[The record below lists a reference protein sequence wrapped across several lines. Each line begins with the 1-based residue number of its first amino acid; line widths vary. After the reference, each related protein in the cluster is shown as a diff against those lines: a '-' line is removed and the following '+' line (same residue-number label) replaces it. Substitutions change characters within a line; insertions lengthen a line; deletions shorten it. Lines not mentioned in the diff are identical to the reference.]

1 MSTILSSGIARLLL
15 PVTFVGALA
24 FLIKGYNSVGDGFS
38 AGVTAACGIL
48 LQYLAF
54 KPQVVAELPP
64 VRYSIS
70 IAMAGLLL
78 AFLVVFVPVIFGFPL
93 LTHFPA
99 PGEEVVTLGM
109 LELHTAVLFDIGV
122 FGLVFGF
129 IVTTMR
135 ALMRVEQEE
144 QS

>member
-15 PVTFVGALA
+15 PVTFVSALA
-24 FLIKGYNSVGDGFS
+24 LMIKGYSSVGDGFS
-38 AGVTAACGIL
+38 AGVTAASGIL

-54 KPQVVAELPP
+54 KPEVVAELPP

-70 IAMAGLLL
+70 IALTGLLL
-78 AFLVVFVPVIFGFPL
+78 AFLVVFGPVLFGLPV
-93 LTHFPA
+93 LTHFPG
-99 PGEEVVTLGM
+99 PGEEVTTVGM
-109 LELHTAVLFDIGV
+109 LELHTAVLFDLGV

-135 ALMRVEQEE
+135 ALMRVEQDG